1 LLECGRLPDLGG
13 APLHR
18 GSVEDHSARTYLVV
32 VAASEEG
39 LYRYLKT
46 RFDADAG
53 TQVILDRR
61 RRGHVDPGPAARPV
75 AERRRSHPVE
85 ILSSQRVAVLRLTAT
100 AQEDRA
106 RVNEPAGRE
115 GRVSMEGIEGLED
128 RQRVN
133 RWLEESQYLIGRLV
147 PAYLDDRDRT
157 RSRLDVVEQDN
168 ERLRTELAEARR
180 EVAELR
186 ADLEFHRSERASVA
200 DSFGAI
206 VEHLAALQ
214 KPANDISRRLHNAPA
229 VGSEV

>member
-1 LLECGRLPDLGG
+1 LLECAWLPDLGG
-13 APLHR
+13 AQLLR
-18 GSVEDHSARTYLVV
+18 GSVESHSTRTYLVV

-61 RRGHVDPGPAARPV
+61 RRGPAGPGPADRPV
-75 AERRRSHPVE
+75 AERRRSHLVE
-85 ILSSQRVAVLRLTAT
+85 ILSSQRVAVLRLTAA

-115 GRVSMEGIEGLED
+115 ERVSMEGVEGLED
-128 RQRVN
+128 RQRVD

-157 RSRLDVVEQDN
+157 RSR
-168 ERLRTELAEARR
+168 
-180 EVAELR
+180 
-186 ADLEFHRSERASVA
+186 S
-200 DSFGAI
+200 
-206 VEHLAALQ
+206 
-214 KPANDISRRLHNAPA
+214 SR
-229 VGSEV
+229 

>member
-1 LLECGRLPDLGG
+1 VRSATRSGG
-13 APLHR
+13 AQQLR
-18 GSVEDHSARTYLVV
+18 GSIEGHSTRTYVVV

-61 RRGHVDPGPAARPV
+61 RPGHLGPGPADRPV
-75 AERRRSHPVE
+75 AERRRPHPVG
-85 ILSSQRVAVLRLTAT
+85 ILSSPRVVVLRLTAT

-115 GRVSMEGIEGLED
+115 GESMEGIEGLED

-147 PAYLDDRDRT
+147 PAYLDDRDRV

-168 ERLRTELAEARR
+168 ERLRMELAEARR

-186 ADLEFHRSERASVA
+186 GDLEFHRSERASVA

-214 KPANDISRRLHNAPA
+214 KPAHDISRRLHNAPP
-229 VGSEV
+229 VGTEV